1 MKKYLNDIA
10 EQCLQRH
17 TTRIEKNLYL
27 SLFKL
32 PKGEELYDFPSLPID
47 ENGII
52 LTNCP
57 EFQKINTFN
66 KSNFSIIYSS
76 IEVSIDEE
84 LENAVLSNNIMEY
97 MIDLD
102 TSPKGLPFFGSH
114 NCSIYPEIIKDIPVI
129 YDTLY
134 ICDYYLKF
142 IYRIVLQH
150 LVLERTEDEVIFSN
164 FLIAYKE
171 INSQFAVSSIN
182 DRPEFI
188 QIIKVIKS
196 FVDKYKDDPE
206 IKKNYQEC
214 LEKQECLGIQDI
226 LRIQI
231 TYKEIL
237 FYTNEEYLHFLPLV
251 PKVEMTYGSDGEFPY
266 YLTYVKKFVEDH
278 YDDIKNAF
286 TIYNRLENIYRL
298 CAINRFKNLNTLE
311 SFDIHTP
318 ECKVVY
324 TRKFPDQI
332 MCCGGYVGKTNKA
345 IKVSPESLGYG
356 PASDKQLM
364 DGSAPYVYKYLPH
377 DSQTCI
383 TAKASYNTAHAS
395 MYNPDNIVRSH
406 PFSPIIQS
414 LTMDVHE
421 KSIES
426 KCTPNTN
433 LKK

>member
-1 MKKYLNDIA
+1 MNKLKEIA
-10 EQCLQRH
+10 EQCLQKH
-17 TTRIEKNLYL
+17 TTRIEKNLYY

-57 EFQKINTFN
+57 KFQKINTFN

-76 IEVSIDEE
+76 IKTPIDEE
-84 LENAVLSNNIMEY
+84 LENAILSNNIMEY
-97 MIDLD
+97 MIDLN
-102 TSPKGLPFFGSH
+102 TSPKGLPFFESH

-142 IYRIVLQH
+142 IYRIVLKY
-150 LVLERTEDEVIFSN
+150 LVLERTDDEVLFSN

-196 FVDKYKDDPE
+196 FVEIFKDDSK
-206 IKKNYQEC
+206 IKKSYQEC
-214 LEKQECLGIQDI
+214 LGKDTVI
-226 LRIQI
+226 RIQI
-231 TYKEIL
+231 TYKKIL
-237 FYTNEEYLHFLPLV
+237 FYTDDEYLHFLPLI
-251 PKVEMTYGSDGEFPY
+251 PKVEMTCSLCEELPY
-266 YLTYVKKFVEDH
+266 YLTFVKKFVEDH
-278 YDDIKNAF
+278 YNDIKNAF
-286 TIYNRLENIYRL
+286 PIYNRLENLYRL

-311 SFDIHTP
+311 SFDIDTP

-332 MCCGGYVGKTNKA
+332 MCCGGHVGKTNKA
-345 IKVSPESLGYG
+345 EKVSPESLGYG
-356 PASDKQLM
+356 PASYKQLM
-364 DGSAPYVYKYLPH
+364 DGSAPYVYGYLPH

-383 TAKASYNTAHAS
+383 TAKASYNMAHSA
-395 MYNPDNIVRSH
+395 MYSPDTIVRSH

-421 KSIES
+421 KSIETECIPKPS
-426 KCTPNTN
+426 
-433 LKK
+433 L